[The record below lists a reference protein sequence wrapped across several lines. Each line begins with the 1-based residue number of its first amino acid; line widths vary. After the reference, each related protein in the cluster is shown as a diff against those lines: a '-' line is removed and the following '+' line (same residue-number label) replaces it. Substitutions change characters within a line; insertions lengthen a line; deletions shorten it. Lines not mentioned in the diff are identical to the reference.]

1 VSGGPELARDLLL
14 LGAES
19 AAQTPAERVLGADDP
34 WPVLAERW
42 EELRARMARL
52 ETMADPQRGRL
63 CGELG
68 LGKEGFWL
76 VLLCIAVELYPESAA
91 AASLLAEDERVHL
104 LTPVVFARLLRQ
116 ARGVPFG
123 EALAEAVDGTPRR
136 LGLLERSEAVPGRPL
151 TQQPLCAAAAELAC
165 WLGPA
170 GHAPAAPGSWV
181 ERQPPATGCAFDP
194 ALVRGALALLRE
206 RRVLCLRGASRRA
219 LRQLALDLASLAG
232 TEALYVDAADALPPA
247 AQVARLRGG
256 LAVLDL
262 TRAQAPRGEHPE
274 LYRLADE
281 ALALRSEAGDGWGIV
296 VLLGAAAETRHLPT
310 LAVEPL
316 DQDACARIW
325 RLAGQDEA
333 TGRELARRYRVD
345 LTEVRGVVAE
355 ARDALRVA
363 ADKEAPSPADLAR
376 GVRAQGARRMGSQV
390 GLVPSC
396 ATLDELVVPATLR
409 RQLADVVGWY
419 GSSARV
425 FGEMGMG
432 RSTRLGRGLVCLFSG
447 PPGTGKTF
455 AAQCLAN
462 ALELNLYRIDLSQV
476 VSKYIGETEKALAA
490 VFDEAEGGHGIL
502 LFDEADSLFG
512 RRSAIKDAHD
522 RYANI
527 EVGFLLQRLE
537 AFEGVAILATN
548 LRSNLDPAFT
558 RRIRFL
564 LDFPMPD
571 RGARQR
577 LWEQALPG
585 AAHREPGL
593 DVGAL
598 AERFRLSGGSI
609 QSIGLAAA
617 HLAASA
623 PAARVSQRHLVAA
636 TYRELEKNGQPR
648 SATEFGHLAELLPEE
663 AA

>member
-1 VSGGPELARDLLL
+1 VPSVS
-14 LGAES
+14 
-19 AAQTPAERVLGADDP
+19 
-34 WPVLAERW
+34 
-42 EELRARMARL
+42 
-52 ETMADPQRGRL
+52 
-63 CGELG
+63 
-68 LGKEGFWL
+68 
-76 VLLCIAVELYPESAA
+76 
-91 AASLLAEDERVHL
+91 
-104 LTPVVFARLLRQ
+104 
-116 ARGVPFG
+116 
-123 EALAEAVDGTPRR
+123 
-136 LGLLERSEAVPGRPL
+136 
-151 TQQPLCAAAAELAC
+151 
-165 WLGPA
+165 
-170 GHAPAAPGSWV
+170 
-181 ERQPPATGCAFDP
+181 
-194 ALVRGALALLRE
+194 
-206 RRVLCLRGASRRA
+206 
-219 LRQLALDLASLAG
+219 
-232 TEALYVDAADALPPA
+232 
-247 AQVARLRGG
+247 
-256 LAVLDL
+256 
-262 TRAQAPRGEHPE
+262 
-274 LYRLADE
+274 
-281 ALALRSEAGDGWGIV
+281 
-296 VLLGAAAETRHLPT
+296 
-310 LAVEPL
+310 
-316 DQDACARIW
+316 
-325 RLAGQDEA
+325 
-333 TGRELARRYRVD
+333 
-345 LTEVRGVVAE
+345 
-355 ARDALRVA
+355 
-363 ADKEAPSPADLAR
+363 DLAR

-396 ATLDELVVPATLR
+396 ATLDELVVPAALR

-419 GSSARV
+419 GSSSRV

-571 RGARQR
+571 RAARQR

-593 DVGAL
+593 DVGTL

-623 PAARVSQRHLVAA
+623 ASARVSQRHLVAA

-648 SATEFGHLAELLPEE
+648 SAAEFGHLAELLPE
-663 AA
+663 AAA